1 VGKSCTILR
10 VVPQRNCLSINA
22 IELAGYVLRFSWGLP
37 WLSQRCAW
45 GEYMERRAKR
55 FPLCLPTTV
64 RRTTGSGTTEA
75 KTESRDVSSRGIYF
89 FLSEQIED
97 GSPVEIVINLPH
109 EIALGGRSR
118 VLCKGYVQ
126 RTEVIKVNRIGVA
139 ARIESYEFLQGNEKE
154 RRFSTAKA

>member
-1 VGKSCTILR
+1 
-10 VVPQRNCLSINA
+10 
-22 IELAGYVLRFSWGLP
+22 
-37 WLSQRCAW
+37 
-45 GEYMERRAKR
+45 MERLSKR

-64 RRTTGSGTTEA
+64 RWTTRSGTTEE

-109 EIALGGRSR
+109 EIALDGRSR

-126 RTEVIKVNRIGVA
+126 RTEVMKVNRVGVA
-139 ARIESYEFLQGNEKE
+139 ARIESYEFLERNERE
-154 RRFSTAKA
+154 RLLSAAKGLKNVSG